1 MKLTDALTLRMKFND
16 LQGEIRVDDNGYIC
30 LNDLSSYYPHKKINE
45 WKKNNSTKEFI
56 KTVDDFLN
64 RGDSTYLKSSII
76 SKRGKYSGGTYA
88 HELIAMEFCTWLSPE
103 FKMKVYL
110 EYMHGKQKKKD
121 WNIKRILAAYNYK
134 IMSKSVEDAHD
145 PVMGYHYGNEAK
157 MINVIVFDRHEKGIR
172 DNTSETKLDDIAWLE
187 GKNSAYIDINMDYQE
202 RKAVLIKLYEDRD
215 QKRFEKQSDICSENH
230 KRYGGC
236 EDGCF
241 VCDQY
246 TGASDAAEKNDRS
259 CWLDSM
265 TEAGLTQREA
275 ARWIAI
281 FDDIGI

>member
-1 MKLTDALTLRMKFND
+1 MKLTDALTLRMNFND
-16 LQGEIRVDDNGYIC
+16 LQGEIRVDENEYIC
-30 LNDLSSYYPHKKINE
+30 LNDLAAYYPNKRLDN
-45 WKKNNSTKEFI
+45 WRKNQTTREFI
-56 KTVDDFLN
+56 ETVDKYLN
-64 RGDSTYLKSSII
+64 TSDSSELKSITTR
-76 SKRGKYSGGTYA
+76 RGKYTGGTYA

-157 MINVIVFDRHEKGIR
+157 MINVIVFDKHEKGIR
-172 DNTSETKLDDIAWLE
+172 DNASEMKLDDIAWLE

-202 RKAVLIKLYEDRD
+202 RKSVLMKMYEEMD
-215 QKRFEKQSDICSENH
+215 QKRFDKQSEICSENH
-230 KRYGGC
+230 KTSGGC
-236 EDGCF
+236 DDDCF
-241 VCDQY
+241 ACDQHAIAS
-246 TGASDAAEKNDRS
+246 GAAANNHRS

-275 ARWIAI
+275 ARWIEI